1 MSPGGRP
8 PNAVRDLVDADR
20 ELALLRELI
29 QAASKGPEVEPLA
42 AAAARMITAATASD
56 VCFVHVLDDSDRSL
70 TLAGA
75 TPPFDAEV
83 GKIRLPLGQGISGWV
98 ASHRE
103 PVVITQDKE
112 SDPRYMPFQ
121 SLRGSDFTSMV
132 SVPMETGPGGLVGVL
147 NVHTVERREFT
158 ERDVELLLVIGRL
171 IAGALHQARL
181 HRQLVARERAHENF
195 VEQVIQA
202 QEIERRRLAGDIHDG
217 ISQRL
222 ITLSY
227 RLDAA
232 SRAVTD
238 DPPAAAEQLEKARE
252 LVDLTLQEARAAIS
266 GLRPPV
272 LDDLGLAG
280 GLASLARSIPQIG
293 IDVDLLETRLPD
305 HIELALYRIAQECLQ
320 NVVKHA
326 KATVRAAH
334 LRRRRGRFRRH
345 RPTRNRRRRSRFRYI
360 RESAGQR
367 RDGRLRPAVDG
378 RACRDRRRAAQH
390 PVTSGFGH
398 DGHGDHPAAVS
409 CARRRKS
416 PLNRGVSGCFCVF
429 SRVRSRSRSLPNCGA
444 ASLSNR
450 RAPWT
455 RRRTCRCR
463 RTPRC

>member
-1 MSPGGRP
+1 MSTP
-8 PNAVRDLVDADR
+8 PLLTADR

-29 QAASKGPEVEPLA
+29 QAASSGPGVEPLA
-42 AAAARMITAATASD
+42 AAAARMITAATGTD

-75 TPPFDAEV
+75 TPPFDREI

-103 PVVITQDKE
+103 PVVISHDKE

-121 SLRGSDFTSMV
+121 SLRGRDFTSMV
-132 SVPMETGPGGLVGVL
+132 SVPMQTDPGGLVGVL
-147 NVHTVERREFT
+147 NVHTVERRQFSA
-158 ERDVELLLVIGRL
+158 RDVELLLVIGRL

-195 VEQVIQA
+195 VEQVIEA

-222 ITLSY
+222 VTLSY

-232 SRAVTD
+232 VRTID
-238 DPPAAAEQLEKARE
+238 DPEMVAEQLAKARE
-252 LVDLTLQEARAAIS
+252 LVALTLGEARAAIS

-280 GLASLARSIPQIG
+280 GLASLARSIPQVDIE
-293 IDVDLLETRLPD
+293 VDLAERRLPD

-326 KATVRAAH
+326 RAATARLTFSVSDDVARLEIIDDGVGFDTFEH
-334 LRRRRGRFRRH
+334 PLGGDEMGGYGLLSMAERAEIVGGRL
-345 RPTRNRRRRSRFRYI
+345 NIRSRPG
-360 RESAGQR
+360 AGTAVTATIP
-367 RDGRLRPAVDG
+367 LPSPA
-378 RACRDRRRAAQH
+378 
-390 PVTSGFGH
+390 
-398 DGHGDHPAAVS
+398 
-409 CARRRKS
+409 
-416 PLNRGVSGCFCVF
+416 
-429 SRVRSRSRSLPNCGA
+429 
-444 ASLSNR
+444 
-450 RAPWT
+450 
-455 RRRTCRCR
+455 
-463 RTPRC
+463 

>member
-1 MSPGGRP
+1 MTSEFGPM
-8 PNAVRDLVDADR
+8 VLTADR

-29 QAASKGPEVEPLA
+29 QATSSGPGVEHLA
-42 AAAARMITAATASD
+42 AAAARMITAATATD
-56 VCFVHVLDDSDRSL
+56 VCFVHVLDDSDRAL

-103 PVVITQDKE
+103 PVVISHDKE
-112 SDPRYMPFQ
+112 ADPRYLPFET
-121 SLRGSDFTSMV
+121 LRGRDFTSMV
-132 SVPMETGPGGLVGVL
+132 SVPMETDPGGLVGVL
-147 NVHTVERREFT
+147 NVHTVNRREFG
-158 ERDVELLLVIGRL
+158 ERDVELLIVIGRL

-195 VEQVIQA
+195 VEQVIEA

-222 ITLSY
+222 VTLSY

-232 SRAVTD
+232 ARAVD
-238 DPPAAAEQLEKARE
+238 DPRALAEQLDKARE

-280 GLASLARSIPQIG
+280 GLASLARSIPG
-293 IDVDLLETRLPD
+293 IDLEVDLAETRVPD

-326 KATVRAAH
+326 DASRARLTFTLDDNVARLEIVDDGKGFDTFEH
-334 LRRRRGRFRRH
+334 PLGSDEMGGYGLLSMAERAEIVGGRL
-345 RPTRNRRRRSRFRYI
+345 NIRSRPG
-360 RESAGQR
+360 AGTAVTATIP
-367 RDGRLRPAVDG
+367 LPAVLD
-378 RACRDRRRAAQH
+378 
-390 PVTSGFGH
+390 
-398 DGHGDHPAAVS
+398 
-409 CARRRKS
+409 
-416 PLNRGVSGCFCVF
+416 
-429 SRVRSRSRSLPNCGA
+429 
-444 ASLSNR
+444 
-450 RAPWT
+450 
-455 RRRTCRCR
+455 
-463 RTPRC
+463 

>member
-1 MSPGGRP
+1 MTSDY
-8 PNAVRDLVDADR
+8 PNAVRELGQYALAADR

-29 QAASKGPEVEPLA
+29 QAASKGPGVEPLA

-56 VCFVHVLDDSDRSL
+56 VCFVHVLDDTDRSL

-75 TPPFDAEV
+75 TPPFDAEI

-132 SVPMETGPGGLVGVL
+132 SVPMETDPGGLVGVL

-158 ERDVELLLVIGRL
+158 ERDVELLVVIGRL
-171 IAGALHQARL
+171 IAGAMHQARL

-195 VEQVIQA
+195 VEQVIEA
-202 QEIERRRLAGDIHDG
+202 QELERRRLAGDIHDG

-222 ITLSY
+222 VTLSY

-232 SRAVTD
+232 TRAE
-238 DPPAAAEQLEKARE
+238 DPAIVDEQLGKARE
-252 LVDLTLQEARAAIS
+252 LVELTLQEARAAIS

-293 IDVDLLETRLPD
+293 IDVDLTETRLPD

-326 KATVRAAH
+326 NAKTARLTFAVDNEVARLEIVDDGVGFDTFEHPLGSDEMGGYGLLSMAERAEIVG
-334 LRRRRGRFRRH
+334 GRL
-345 RPTRNRRRRSRFRYI
+345 NIRSRPG
-360 RESAGQR
+360 AGT
-367 RDGRLRPAVDG
+367 AVT
-378 RACRDRRRAAQH
+378 ATIPLPSVAQ
-390 PVTSGFGH
+390 
-398 DGHGDHPAAVS
+398 
-409 CARRRKS
+409 
-416 PLNRGVSGCFCVF
+416 
-429 SRVRSRSRSLPNCGA
+429 
-444 ASLSNR
+444 
-450 RAPWT
+450 
-455 RRRTCRCR
+455 
-463 RTPRC
+463 

>member
-1 MSPGGRP
+1 MSTAPGSSD
-8 PNAVRDLVDADR
+8 AVHDLSQYALAADR

-29 QAASKGPEVEPLA
+29 QAASKGPGVEPLA

-75 TPPFDAEV
+75 TPPFDAEI

-132 SVPMETGPGGLVGVL
+132 SVPMETDPGGLVGVL

-158 ERDVELLLVIGRL
+158 DRDVELLVVIGRL
-171 IAGALHQARL
+171 IAGAMHQARL

-195 VEQVIQA
+195 VEQVIEA
-202 QEIERRRLAGDIHDG
+202 QELERRRLAGDIHDG

-222 ITLSY
+222 VTLSY

-232 SRAVTD
+232 TRSG
-238 DPPAAAEQLEKARE
+238 DPAIVAEQLGKARE

-293 IDVDLLETRLPD
+293 IDVDLAERRLPD

-326 KATVRAAH
+326 KATSARLMFTVDSGDNGDVARLEIVDDGIGFDTFEHPLGGDDMGGYGLLSMAERAEIVG
-334 LRRRRGRFRRH
+334 GRL
-345 RPTRNRRRRSRFRYI
+345 NIRSRPG
-360 RESAGQR
+360 AGT
-367 RDGRLRPAVDG
+367 AVT
-378 RACRDRRRAAQH
+378 A
-390 PVTSGFGH
+390 TI
-398 DGHGDHPAAVS
+398 
-409 CARRRKS
+409 
-416 PLNRGVSGCFCVF
+416 PLPSV
-429 SRVRSRSRSLPNCGA
+429 PD
-444 ASLSNR
+444 
-450 RAPWT
+450 
-455 RRRTCRCR
+455 
-463 RTPRC
+463 